1 MTAEDYA
8 LENMQGADLK
18 EIEVA
23 LIGFAEMKCKE
34 LLEIV
39 AKKAKIVENRSMV
52 NGYDY
57 TERLIDKD
65 SILNAV
71 DLKQFIK

>member
-8 LENMQGADLK
+8 LGNMEGCDLQ
-18 EIEVA
+18 EIESA
-23 LIGFAEMKCKE
+23 LIGFAELKCKE

-57 TERLIDKD
+57 TERWVDKD

-71 DLKQFIK
+71 DLKEFIK